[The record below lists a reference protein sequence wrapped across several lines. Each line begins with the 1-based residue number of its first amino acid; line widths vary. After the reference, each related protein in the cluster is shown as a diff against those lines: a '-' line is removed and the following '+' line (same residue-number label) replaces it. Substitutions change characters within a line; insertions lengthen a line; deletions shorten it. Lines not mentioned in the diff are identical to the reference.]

1 MGQECRLC
9 LITASFIYRSVKDQ
23 RKRKKKNPA
32 LSNFRSY
39 LPKITVAVEL
49 TLWCHKNALKL
60 MQNGYVKHE
69 QTTLNTICDNT
80 FSIFLDYYLFLKY

>member
-23 RKRKKKNPA
+23 RKKKKKK
-32 LSNFRSY
+32 LSYFRSY
-39 LPKITVAVEL
+39 LPKVTVAVEL
-49 TLWCHKNALKL
+49 TLWCLTNALKL

-69 QTTLNTICDNT
+69 QTTLNTICDNI
-80 FSIFLDYYLFLKY
+80 FSISLDYYLFLKY